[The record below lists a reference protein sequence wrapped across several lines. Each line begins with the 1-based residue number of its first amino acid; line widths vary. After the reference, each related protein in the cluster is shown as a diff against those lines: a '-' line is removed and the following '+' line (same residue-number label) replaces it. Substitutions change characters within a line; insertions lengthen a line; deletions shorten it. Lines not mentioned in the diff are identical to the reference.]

1 MENLSDMKI
10 HRKLTR
16 ANDSYGWP
24 SQLDNPKTEEYEQ
37 RNSTLWSNGTITLCD
52 HFNIM
57 PTAYNA
63 HTSSQFNAVTSTKY
77 CIHTHMIKNIPDKEK
92 IHENKNEI
100 RDSILAGSIAGMTSC
115 TLFHPFDVIRTKIQA
130 STKINQVSAS
140 SSNVNSVRSNISSSS
155 GPLQVFSHTMRHGGL
170 KAFYTGFSFPLIAQA
185 AYKATVFT
193 TNRIAQNLL
202 IDIKSKEQQK
212 IGIFTPY
219 QLKLSDHF
227 ICGAIGGFVNALVFV
242 SPVEYIRN
250 QLIAQHTLVA
260 EGSLSKTSM
269 MHGPLDVIK
278 ATIKS
283 KGFYG
288 LYTGT
293 GVTLLRD
300 SFGCGSFFVH
310 FELGKKYLPGIIGR
324 DPDSQAV
331 TICSGLLAGFG
342 YWFAS
347 LPLDS
352 LKTLVQTGKS
362 TSALETVKFLIE
374 RDGFYGGISQ
384 LYRGWQLAFGRGS
397 PAAAVTLTTYSA
409 VYSFGTNTMKNHD
422 ID

>member
-1 MENLSDMKI
+1 MVAQAYLEETEESVSKMTS
-10 HRKLTR
+10 RKLTR
-16 ANDSYGWP
+16 ANDYYRP
-24 SQLDNPKTEEYEQ
+24 SQLTTEEQ
-37 RNSTLWSNGTITLCD
+37 GNSTIWSNGTITLYD

-57 PTAYNA
+57 PTACNA
-63 HTSSQFNAVTSTKY
+63 HTTHHFNTVASTKY
-77 CIHTHMIKNIPDKEK
+77 SIHTQTLNKLPEKEGGK
-92 IHENKNEI
+92 ENKNEI

-115 TLFHPFDVIRTKIQA
+115 TLFHPFDVIRTKMQA
-130 STKINQVSAS
+130 STKINHASVSSTA

-155 GPLQVFSHTMRHGGL
+155 GPLQVFSHTMRNGGL

-193 TNRIAQNLL
+193 TNRVSQNLL
-202 IDIKSKEQQK
+202 IDIKTKEQQK

-227 ICGAIGGFVNALVFV
+227 ICGAIGGFVNALMFV
-242 SPVEYIRN
+242 SPVEYVRN
-250 QLIAQHTLVA
+250 QLIAQHTMVA
-260 EGSLSKTSM
+260 EGALSKTNM
-269 MHGPLDVIK
+269 LHGPFDVIQ

-283 KGFYG
+283 KGIYG

-310 FELGKKYLPGIIGR
+310 FELGKKYLPGITGR
-324 DPDSQAV
+324 DPDSRVV
-331 TICSGLLAGFG
+331 TIGSGLMAGFG

-362 TSALETVKFLIE
+362 TSAIETVRFLIK

-397 PAAAVTLTTYSA
+397 PAAAVTLTTDRKS
-409 VYSFGTNTMKNHD
+409 VV
-422 ID
+422 